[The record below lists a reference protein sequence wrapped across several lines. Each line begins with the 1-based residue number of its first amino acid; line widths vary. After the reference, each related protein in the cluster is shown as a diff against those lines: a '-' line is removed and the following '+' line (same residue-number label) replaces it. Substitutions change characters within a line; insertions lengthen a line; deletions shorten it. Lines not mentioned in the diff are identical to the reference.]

1 MPEDMEQCNSFIPR
15 KARKCHHPYDS
26 PRNQNPEE
34 NTSKDG
40 EMDANKK
47 ELDDARCPICMEH
60 PHNAVLI
67 LCSSHDQGCR
77 SYMCDT
83 SYRHSNCLDQ
93 YRKPREN
100 CRNNASQSVETL
112 GLRSLQNFYEDTR
125 LGGPG
130 RRPLIARSW
139 RSQSGE
145 IQETQNRRVTHSLY
159 ALHSNRR
166 QDGLSRDNAAVEG
179 ETESQESSP
188 GHGNEID
195 VAANGGVELKC
206 PLCRGAVH
214 GWKVIEDARHYL
226 NLKVR
231 SCARES
237 CSFSGTYEELR
248 KHARSVH
255 PTTRPT
261 DVDPSRQNAWRQ
273 LERQRDYGD
282 VLSTIRSAMPSAVV
296 IGDYVI
302 DSEDGMHLDRDS
314 ERDALGTP
322 GPWWTTFF
330 LFHMIGPMSSLE
342 DARGLP
348 ARWRGSRR
356 QHLSSGMHTNHPNLW
371 GEDITGSQEADD
383 VSGNGATGRRRRR
396 RLNRPRPD
404 GDMP

>member
-1 MPEDMEQCNSFIPR
+1 MPEDMEQCNIFIPR

-34 NTSKDG
+34 STSEDG
-40 EMDANKK
+40 EMEAKKK
-47 ELDDARCPICMEH
+47 EWDAARCPICMEH

-67 LCSSHDQGCR
+67 MCSSHDQGCR

-100 CRNNASQSVETL
+100 CRNNATQSVEPL
-112 GLRSLQNFYEDTR
+112 GLRSLENFHDDVR
-125 LGGPG
+125 LGGP
-130 RRPLIARSW
+130 RRSTVITRSW
-139 RSQSGE
+139 RSRSRGF
-145 IQETQNRRVTHSLY
+145 QETQNRRVTHGLFE
-159 ALHSNRR
+159 LHSNRR
-166 QDGLSRDNAAVEG
+166 QDRLSRDNATIG
-179 ETESQESSP
+179 ETESQESLS
-188 GHGNEID
+188 GHGNEIE
-195 VAANGGVELKC
+195 ATANGVVALKC
-206 PLCRGAVH
+206 PLCRGSVH

-231 SCARES
+231 SCSRES
-237 CSFSGTYEELR
+237 CSFTGTYEELR

-261 DVDPSRQNAWRQ
+261 DIDPSRLHAWRQ

-302 DSEDGMHLDRDS
+302 DNEDDIHLDRDS
-314 ERDALGTP
+314 ERDALGAQE
-322 GPWWTTFF
+322 PWWTTFF
-330 LFHMIGPMSSLE
+330 LFHMISPMASIE

-356 QHLSSGMHTNHPNLW
+356 QHGSSGMHNNHPNLW
-371 GEDITGSQEADD
+371 GEDILVSQDTD
-383 VSGNGATGRRRRR
+383 NVSGNGHSGRRRRR